1 VKLGPLR
8 LDGFL
13 LALVAA
19 IAFAAWHPE
28 LGARGSPLRLD
39 LLVGISISVVFFLH
53 GATLP
58 TEALVRG
65 ARNWRLHLLV
75 HGSTFVLMPLLGVL
89 ALYATRPFLPAAL
102 ALGVYYACI
111 VPSTISSSV
120 AMVAVARG
128 NVPAAVFNATLSG
141 ILGVFA
147 TPLLASLV
155 ANTAGIDLPLGDAVR
170 SVALKVLVP
179 LVAGQLARP
188 LLAGWLAK
196 HRRAT
201 QLADRGSIVL
211 IVYGAFCDSIAAGV
225 WSHADWV
232 AIGGALAVMGAVL
245 AAVTALMAAARGAL
259 GLSREDGIVAV
270 FCGSQKSLASG
281 MPVANV
287 LFGGN
292 PALGLIVLPMIL
304 YHQLQLVLGA
314 VLARRYA
321 GTA

>member
-1 VKLGPLR
+1 MKLGPIR
-8 LDGFL
+8 IDGFL
-13 LALVAA
+13 LALVVA
-19 IAFAAWHPE
+19 IALAAWHPE
-28 LGARGSPLRLD
+28 FGASGSALHLDRL
-39 LLVGISISVVFFLH
+39 VSISISIVFFLH

-75 HGSTFVLMPLLGVL
+75 HASTFVLLPALGLAALL
-89 ALYATRPFLPAAL
+89 ATRSFLPAGL

-120 AMVAVARG
+120 ALVAVARG

-147 TPLLASLV
+147 TPLLASFV
-155 ANTAGIDLPLGDAVR
+155 ADTAGIHLSVADAVR

-179 LVAGQLARP
+179 LVLGQIARP
-188 LLAGWLAK
+188 LLAGWLGRHK
-196 HRRAT
+196 KAT

-225 WSHADWV
+225 WSHADWL
-232 AIGGALAVMGAVL
+232 AIGGALAVMAALLAVATL
-245 AAVTALMAAARGAL
+245 LMSAARTAFGF
-259 GLSREDGIVAV
+259 SREDGIVAV

-321 GTA
+321 AEP

>member
-1 VKLGPLR
+1 VKLGPVH

-19 IAFAAWHPE
+19 IALAAWHPE
-28 LGARGSPLRLD
+28 FGASGSPLHLD
-39 LLVGISISVVFFLH
+39 RLVGISISIVFFLH

-75 HGSTFVLMPLLGVL
+75 HGSTFVLIPLLGL
-89 ALYATRPFLPAAL
+89 AALIATRSFLPAGL
-102 ALGVYYACI
+102 ALGVYYACV

-120 AMVAVARG
+120 ALVAVARG

-147 TPLLASLV
+147 TPMLASFV
-155 ANTAGIDLPLGDAVR
+155 ADTAGIDLPLGDAIR

-179 LVAGQLARP
+179 LAVGQVARP
-188 LLAGWLAK
+188 LLAGWLGRHK
-196 HRRAT
+196 KAT

-211 IVYGAFCDSIAAGV
+211 IVYGAFCESISAGV
-225 WSHADWV
+225 WSHADWI
-232 AIGGALAVMGAVL
+232 AIGAALVVMAAVL
-245 AAVTALMAAARGAL
+245 AAATALLTAARGVL
-259 GLSREDGIVAV
+259 GFSREDGIVAV

-292 PALGLIVLPMIL
+292 PSLGLIVLPMIL
-304 YHQLQLVLGA
+304 YHQMQLVLGA

-321 GTA
+321 ADA

>member
-1 VKLGPLR
+1 
-8 LDGFL
+8 
-13 LALVAA
+13 
-19 IAFAAWHPE
+19 
-28 LGARGSPLRLD
+28 
-39 LLVGISISVVFFLH
+39 
-53 GATLP
+53 
-58 TEALVRG
+58 VRG

-75 HGSTFVLMPLLGVL
+75 HATTFVLLPALGLAALL
-89 ALYATRPFLPAAL
+89 ATRSFLPAGL
-102 ALGVYYACI
+102 ARGVYYACI

-120 AMVAVARG
+120 ALVAVARG

-147 TPLLASLV
+147 TPLLASFV
-155 ANTAGIDLPLGDAVR
+155 ADTAGINLSVADAVR

-179 LVAGQLARP
+179 LVLGQIARP
-188 LLAGWLAK
+188 LLAGWLGR
-196 HRRAT
+196 HRKAT
-201 QLADRGSIVL
+201 QLADRSSIVL

-225 WSHADWV
+225 WSHADWL
-232 AIGGALAVMGAVL
+232 AIGGALAVM
-245 AAVTALMAAARGAL
+245 AALLTVATLMMSAARAAFGF
-259 GLSREDGIVAV
+259 SREDGIVAV

-321 GTA
+321 AEP